1 MRKKFSLMKNR
12 FARMIIFCG
21 VVLIA
26 VVFIILRYEGFFEMI
41 GGFIR
46 IMRPVIIGGVLAFA
60 LNRPMNHLHI
70 LYKRLFAWV
79 RSKTCGKCKDKPKK
93 ELQIK
98 HLNILKSKRK
108 KEEPG
113 RAPFVLACVT
123 TYLLTIAILAAII
136 GFVIPQLYDSIKLF
150 GSNLNGYIHN
160 FRQFLEENKH
170 NIERVLGNSIDLG
183 DVIEKVAVKFR
194 DFIENLA
201 KDIPNMLSATMS
213 FTSDI
218 IGILVDIVFGIAF
231 SVYILLDK
239 EKLKKNAGVVA
250 RLVIRGTHYDHFERI
265 ISMAYTTFSNFIT
278 GQLIEAAIVG
288 GLCFMGMLIIGLDYA
303 PLISVIV
310 GVTNLIPIA
319 GPIIGTIP
327 GAFILLLINPMDALW
342 FVIYII
348 IIQQLDCN
356 FIYPRIVGNKV
367 GLPSLWVLFAITLG
381 GGLAGVIG
389 MILGVPIL
397 SIIYALLSE
406 KFEEA
411 KLKKEQE
418 EQPMQA
424 SSPNEEVQENEKQSV
439 QAEAKE

>member
-1 MRKKFSLMKNR
+1 MVKNR

-21 VVLIA
+21 IVLIA
-26 VVFIILRYEGFFEMI
+26 VTFIILRYEGFLEMI
-41 GGFIR
+41 GGLIR

-60 LNRPMNHLHI
+60 LNRPMNFFHI
-70 LYKRLFAWV
+70 QYKRLFAWV
-79 RSKTCGKCKDKPKK
+79 KNKKQEKCKDRPKK
-93 ELQIK
+93 EVHIK
-98 HLNILKSKRK
+98 PLELLKVPK
-108 KEEPG
+108 KPKTG

-136 GFVIPQLYDSIKLF
+136 GFVIPQLYDSVKLF
-150 GSNLNGYIHN
+150 GSNLNTYIGN
-160 FRQFLEENKH
+160 FREFLENNKQH
-170 NIERVLGNSIDLG
+170 IERVLGNSIDLA

-194 DFIENLA
+194 DFIEDLA
-201 KDIPNMLSATMS
+201 KDIPDMLSATIG

-218 IGILVDIVFGIAF
+218 ISILIDIIFGIAF

-239 EKLKKNAGVVA
+239 EKLKKNAGI
-250 RLVIRGTHYDHFERI
+250 LTKIVIREKHYDHFEKI

-288 GLCFMGMLIIGLDYA
+288 CLCFIGMMIIGLDYA

-348 IIQQLDCN
+348 IVQQLDCN

-381 GGLAGVIG
+381 GGLAGVMG

-411 KLKKEQE
+411 KQKKEQSESEKVE
-418 EQPMQA
+418 ESVEV
-424 SSPNEEVQENEKQSV
+424 SSADNE
-439 QAEAKE
+439 

>member
-1 MRKKFSLMKNR
+1 MMKNR

-26 VVFIILRYEGFFEMI
+26 VTFIILRYEGFLEMI
-41 GGFIR
+41 GTLIK

-60 LNRPMNHLHI
+60 LNRPMNFFHI
-70 LYKRLFAWV
+70 QYKRLFAWI
-79 RSKTCGKCKDKPKK
+79 KTKKGEKNKDKPQKEKHIKPLEILKVPKK
-93 ELQIK
+93 E
-98 HLNILKSKRK
+98 K
-108 KEEPG
+108 KAI

-136 GFVIPQLYDSIKLF
+136 GFVIPQLYDSITLF
-150 GSNLNGYIHN
+150 GSNLNEYIGN
-160 FRQFLEENKH
+160 FKEFLEDNKYH
-170 NIERVLGNSIDLG
+170 LEKFLGNDIDLPAL
-183 DVIEKVAVKFR
+183 IEKVAVKFR
-194 DFIENLA
+194 DFIVDLAENL
-201 KDIPNMLSATMS
+201 PSMLSATIG
-213 FTSDI
+213 FTSNI
-218 IGILVDIVFGIAF
+218 ISILVDIIFGIAF

-239 EKLKKNAGVVA
+239 EKLKRNAGVLA
-250 RLVIRGTHYDHFERI
+250 KLVIREKHYDHFEKI
-265 ISMAYTTFSNFIT
+265 VSMAYTTFSNFIT

-288 GLCFMGMLIIGLDYA
+288 CLCFIGMTIIGLDYA

-381 GGLAGVIG
+381 GGLAGVVG

-397 SIIYALLSE
+397 SIIYALVSE

-411 KLKKEQE
+411 KLKKEQADKE
-418 EQPMQA
+418 NDTKEADTTQPG
-424 SSPNEEVQENEKQSV
+424 E
-439 QAEAKE
+439 